1 MGDRFE
7 ALSIDTRADL
17 VLTLVEASRLP
28 NMAWKRFVIRQ
39 AEIASRGL
47 GDGHIDCRIS
57 QARSLL
63 DRVAGNPSHSNEPIG
78 SGESQPAHEP
88 LDNRMHAALGQAR
101 IQRSLDAIQVEDLA
115 HAKALLGGWKPSGQS
130 PSALEAT
137 VVFRKH
143 MLLGRALRFQGA
155 FEESLV
161 HFELA
166 WAITRECDGVLFT
179 EDLRDLVCDHADALR
194 ELDRPA
200 EAERLLRTEIG
211 RQARVSGA
219 SLLELS
225 LAEVLFAQD
234 RLQETEQ
241 LCSGIEGRSGLL
253 KFERLR
259 LHIIVAKTRHIKS
272 DFEGALSHWSAA
284 MKHIGK
290 FQLTNGRATRII
302 VLSICDSL
310 GGLGQTWLV
319 EESMKQVASLDQI
332 CKPGGAHSWI
342 AGMRHW
348 LLFLESRGQSS
359 G

>member
-1 MGDRFE
+1 M
-7 ALSIDTRADL
+7 

-28 NMAWKRFVIRQ
+28 SMAWKRFVIHQ
-39 AEIASRGL
+39 AEIASHGL
-47 GDGHIDCRIS
+47 GDGYIDCRIS

-63 DRVAGNPSHSNEPIG
+63 NRVAGNTNHSNDPIG
-78 SGESQPAHEP
+78 SGESQPAHQP
-88 LDNRMHAALGQAR
+88 LGNRMHAALGQAR
-101 IQRSLDAIQVEDLA
+101 IQQSLDAIQVEDLA
-115 HAKALLGGWKPSGQS
+115 HVKALLEGWKPAGQT
-130 PSALEAT
+130 PSVLETT

-155 FEESLV
+155 FEESLA

-166 WAITRECDGVLFT
+166 WAIKGECDGVLFT
-179 EDLRDLVCDHADALR
+179 EDLRDLACDHADALR

-200 EAERLLRTEIG
+200 EAERLLRAEIA
-211 RQARVSGA
+211 RQGCLSGA

-225 LAEVLFAQD
+225 LAEALFAQD

-241 LCSGIEGRSGLL
+241 LCSDIEGRPGLL

-259 LHIIVAKTRHIKS
+259 LHIIMAKTRHIKS

-302 VLSICDSL
+302 VLSICDTL

-319 EESMKQVASLDQI
+319 EESMKQVVSLGQR
-332 CKPGGAHSWI
+332 CKPGGAHFWI

-348 LLFLESRGQSS
+348 LGFLESRGQSS
-359 G
+359 RQTDGYNE